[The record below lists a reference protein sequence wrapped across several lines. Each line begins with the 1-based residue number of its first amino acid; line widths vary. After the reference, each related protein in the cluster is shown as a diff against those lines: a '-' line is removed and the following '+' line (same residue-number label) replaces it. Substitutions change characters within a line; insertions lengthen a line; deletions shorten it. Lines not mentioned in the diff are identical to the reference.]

1 MANPPADWYSD
12 PGHANRL
19 RYWDGMQ
26 WTTHVVDAAP
36 PAPRGSAPADAA
48 RASAYSN
55 SSNLTMTPALTAA
68 RKPWSRRRKWAAG
81 GLAGFFAIGILGK
94 AFGEDEPGKPVA
106 QPVTTTAK
114 PAAPTSTATAAPART
129 PSETATSSATTDDG
143 PTMYPVSG
151 VIDGDTIKVR
161 INGTSHRVRI
171 LGIDAPELSTRDC
184 QAQGAAS
191 RMQSLVQS
199 KSVSLRR
206 DPEQPDK
213 DRYGRFVR
221 HVVLANGRY
230 AAQALLQDG
239 LAREYV
245 PRGSYAK
252 RDAFLAAER
261 SAKNAR
267 RGIWSAAC
275 APAPKPTVAAPLV
288 NPSAPTKP
296 APSKP
301 APTKPAPSTPRPTTP
316 KPTSNTC
323 NIKGNIAS
331 DGEKIYH
338 VPGQR
343 FYNATVITL
352 SKGERW
358 FCSESEA
365 VAAGWRRAKV

>member
-1 MANPPADWYSD
+1 MANPPADWYPD
-12 PGHANRL
+12 PGQANRL

-26 WTTHVVDAAP
+26 WTTHVVDA
-36 PAPRGSAPADAA
+36 PAPSPRRPAPADAA
-48 RASAYSN
+48 RASAYSS
-55 SSNLTMTPALTAA
+55 SSNHTTNPALTAA
-68 RKPWSRRRKWAAG
+68 RKPWSRKRKWVAG
-81 GLAGFFAIGILGK
+81 GLASVFAIGILGN
-94 AFGEDEPGKPVA
+94 AFGEDETAKPVA

-114 PAAPTSTATAAPART
+114 PAAPTSTATAAPAPT

-143 PTMYPVSG
+143 PTMYHVSG

-161 INGTSHRVRI
+161 INGTSYRVRI
-171 LGIDAPELSTRDC
+171 LGIDAPELSTREC

-206 DPEQPDK
+206 DPKQPDK
-213 DRYGRFVR
+213 DQYGRFIR
-221 HVVLANGRY
+221 HVVLADGTY
-230 AAQALLQDG
+230 AAQSLLQDG

-252 RDAFLAAER
+252 RDDFLAAER
-261 SAKNAR
+261 SAKKSKL
-267 RGIWSAAC
+267 GIWSVAC
-275 APAPKPTVAAPLV
+275 NPAPKPTVAAPLV
-288 NPSAPTKP
+288 NP
-296 APSKP
+296 P

-316 KPTSNTC
+316 QPKSNTC
-323 NIKGNIAS
+323 NIKGNIAR

-343 FYNATVITL
+343 YYDDAEIDP

-365 VAAGWRRAKV
+365 VAAGWRKAKV